1 MIRIVT
7 ENPNLI
13 NEELYQKISVS
24 EALSMLYKET
34 FIAADTE
41 TTGLSP
47 HSDNLTLVQLGNKEF
62 QIVID
67 TQTVDIRMFAK
78 LFEDKTKV
86 FLFHN
91 AKFDLQMLYKHKIVV
106 KKVYDSYL
114 VECLLH
120 LGFPKGIFKHSLA
133 HTVFRY
139 LEVVLDKT
147 ERSKITR
154 RINSDSIIYAAE
166 DIKYLH
172 DVMKAQMEL
181 LKQKDLVI
189 AARFE
194 NAFVRVLAYVEFC
207 GIRLDVDRWKKR
219 MDSDEK
225 HRKDLEDQLCQWV
238 INHGN
243 PKYIDYQIDLF
254 NQENIHGTCKI
265 EWSSPKQVIPFFEEL
280 GFKLDTIDKKT
291 KRLKKSVGAEIIKTQ
306 LNVSP
311 IAKIYVDYKKYDK
324 SLTAFGQNYLDMINP
339 VSGNIHSNFTQ
350 LMNTTRLSSGSDDD
364 EDIESVNIQNIPK
377 DDETRACF
385 IPEDGY
391 SLIDVDY
398 TAQEDLVFTEMSREP
413 KLIEFY
419 NDTTTKR
426 DGHSFV
432 AKMCYP
438 EILNDIP
445 ELEVADKFPKLRS
458 EAKKAKFAINVSIL
472 LEKILLYLYIIKFNM
487 KIIELYQKGLSYK
500 EIAKIVKC
508 SEYKV

>member
-47 HSDNLTLVQLGNKEF
+47 HSDDLTLVQLGNKEF

-154 RINSDSIIYAAE
+154 RINSDSIIYAAKDVE
-166 DIKYLH
+166 YLH

-181 LKQKDLVI
+181 LRQKDLVI

-238 INHGN
+238 INHRN

-254 NQENIHGTCKI
+254 NQEFI
-265 EWSSPKQVIPFFEEL
+265 QFE
-280 GFKLDTIDKKT
+280 
-291 KRLKKSVGAEIIKTQ
+291 
-306 LNVSP
+306 
-311 IAKIYVDYKKYDK
+311 
-324 SLTAFGQNYLDMINP
+324 
-339 VSGNIHSNFTQ
+339 
-350 LMNTTRLSSGSDDD
+350 
-364 EDIESVNIQNIPK
+364 QNIT
-377 DDETRACF
+377 DNE
-385 IPEDGY
+385 Y
-391 SLIDVDY
+391 S
-398 TAQEDLVFTEMSREP
+398 
-413 KLIEFY
+413 
-419 NDTTTKR
+419 
-426 DGHSFV
+426 
-432 AKMCYP
+432 
-438 EILNDIP
+438 
-445 ELEVADKFPKLRS
+445 
-458 EAKKAKFAINVSIL
+458 VSVRQNTI
-472 LEKILLYLYIIKFNM
+472 
-487 KIIELYQKGLSYK
+487 G
-500 EIAKIVKC
+500 
-508 SEYKV
+508 